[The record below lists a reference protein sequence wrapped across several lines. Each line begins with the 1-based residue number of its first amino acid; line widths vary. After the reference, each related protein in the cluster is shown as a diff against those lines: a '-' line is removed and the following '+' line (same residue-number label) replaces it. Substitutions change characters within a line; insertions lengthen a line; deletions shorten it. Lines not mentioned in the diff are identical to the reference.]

1 MNITTIITQF
11 FSSKQNTRERKTVA
25 VKPIVTLNRFVE
37 TAAKG
42 VSTST
47 VNNYHTA
54 VRSFLLF
61 NGENDIALSAITNN
75 KIRLYE
81 RWLKGN
87 GVRNNTIACYLR
99 SLRAIYNKGVSRH
112 KVRNAKPFKGV
123 FTGNER
129 TVKTSLTIED
139 INRLVALKLPEY
151 SFQAFA
157 RDVFVFSFC
166 TMGLPPVDL
175 FRLSYLHI
183 KDGKIVYSR
192 HKTGSQVVVPINK
205 QMATIIE
212 RYKHD
217 GCNLLFPRFARM
229 RYRSF
234 LSQYNRA
241 LKLLAKKADIK
252 GALSSY
258 SARHAWASMANE
270 AGVSINIIS
279 QALGHSNIATTM
291 HYLAQIDCKKLR
303 ESNNIVLENLRVAPI
318 DKRCTNVLERLQR

>member
-129 TVKTSLTIED
+129 TVKTSLTIDD

-192 HKTGSQVVVPINK
+192 HKNG
-205 QMATIIE
+205 
-212 RYKHD
+212 
-217 GCNLLFPRFARM
+217 
-229 RYRSF
+229 
-234 LSQYNRA
+234 
-241 LKLLAKKADIK
+241 
-252 GALSSY
+252 
-258 SARHAWASMANE
+258 
-270 AGVSINIIS
+270 
-279 QALGHSNIATTM
+279 
-291 HYLAQIDCKKLR
+291 
-303 ESNNIVLENLRVAPI
+303 
-318 DKRCTNVLERLQR
+318 